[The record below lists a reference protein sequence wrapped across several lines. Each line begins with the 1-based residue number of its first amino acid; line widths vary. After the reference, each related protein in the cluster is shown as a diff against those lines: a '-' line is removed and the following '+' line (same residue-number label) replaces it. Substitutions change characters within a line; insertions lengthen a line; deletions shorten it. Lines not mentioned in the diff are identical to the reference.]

1 MIISHKLKLIFI
13 HIPKNAGTFIWHLL
27 KKIDENIV
35 IYWNTKYSSY
45 GLKTLHNKS
54 TDIKEL
60 CNFDY
65 SEYIVFCVIR
75 NPIERLISNYNYI
88 KGNVSYPTHNI
99 VKNQTFKE
107 FITYNFS
114 KKDLFET
121 NNISQYD
128 FIYNKENK
136 LLVNKIIRYERLFE
150 ELKEM
155 LTSIESFNMSKIE
168 LEKKLNIYINK
179 SKKFI
184 TSIDKELLEL
194 ILLYIPEIEKEMNI
208 FNYNIEQYISHQIE

>member
-13 HIPKNAGTFIWHLL
+13 HIPKNAGTFIWNLL

-35 IYWNTKYSSY
+35 IHWNTKYSSY
-45 GLKTLHNKS
+45 GIETLHNKS

-65 SEYIVFCVIR
+65 SEYIIFCVIR
-75 NPIERLISNYNYI
+75 NPIERIISNYNYI
-88 KGNVSYPTHNI
+88 KGNIAYQTHNI

-107 FITYNFS
+107 FIAYNFS

-121 NNISQYD
+121 NYISQYD
-128 FIYNKENK
+128 FIYNKENN

-168 LEKKLNIYINK
+168 LEKELNIYINK
-179 SKKFI
+179 SEKFI
-184 TSIDKELLEL
+184 TGIDKELLEL
-194 ILLYIPEIEKEMNI
+194 ILKYIPEIEKEMNI
-208 FNYNIEQYISHQIE
+208 FNYNIEQYISHQIK